1 MIPTQIDFLVL
12 KITFKEFLNKRML
25 SNFQIN
31 IKMKQ
36 ELRQSIESTKVAIAD
51 EPNDESHF
59 LKYVTTL

>member
-1 MIPTQIDFLVL
+1 
-12 KITFKEFLNKRML
+12 ML

-36 ELRQSIESTKVAIAD
+36 ELRQSIESTKVAITD

-59 LKYVTTL
+59 LKYVTAL

>member
-36 ELRQSIESTKVAIAD
+36 ELRQSIESTKVAITD